1 MVFLFNLL
9 YFVSIAALFYAVLSF
24 FLKRK
29 DGSSYLPAAKKLIFP
44 AFVLLAGT
52 IVLDACIVII
62 KPTDVGVVET
72 PGGIKETELYT
83 GWHFISPLNTVH
95 PMDKTTWVY
104 STIHDTE
111 GGREKSDAIWAA
123 CSDRIKMKF
132 DVSTNWRINPDK
144 ADIIYV
150 SLGGDQTIDGEYT
163 WIEDNII
170 RPAIKNAVTDIAS
183 KYTSDDAY
191 VRKREEVAS
200 DIEKH
205 LKTSL
210 TKNNIIVESVML
222 REANYDPEYQKAIND
237 TKLAEQ
243 EAKKQIE
250 ITKQLAEKELQ
261 AEKNKQIAIKAAEG
275 EAEAIRI
282 KANAIS
288 NNAKVLDLEWINK
301 WNGELPYMM
310 TGSNT
315 SMLMQM
321 PSQNSK

>member
-1 MVFLFNLL
+1 MKFLFFLL
-9 YFVSIAALFYAVLSF
+9 YLISIIAIVYAIIAAVTRRS
-24 FLKRK
+24 
-29 DGSSYLPAAKKLIFP
+29 DGAHRLPNGKSLATMGV
-44 AFVLLAGT
+44 VLLVFT
-52 IVLDACIVII
+52 IILDACIVII
-62 KPTDVGVVET
+62 KPSDVGVVET
-72 PGGIKETELYT
+72 PNGIKESELYT
-83 GWHFISPLNTVH
+83 GWHFISPLNKVH
-95 PMDKTTWVY
+95 PMDRTIWVY

-111 GGREKSDAIWAA
+111 GGLEKSDAIWAA

-150 SLGGDQTIDGEYT
+150 NLGGDQTVDGEYI

-170 RPAIKNAVTDIAS
+170 RPAIKNAVTDVAS

-191 VRKREEVAS
+191 VKKRELVAS
-200 DIEKH
+200 DIETH
-205 LKTSL
+205 LKKSL

-222 REANYDPEYQKAIND
+222 REANYEPEYQTAINN

-261 AEKNKQIAIKAAEG
+261 AEKNKQIAIKYAEG

-282 KANAIS
+282 KANAIT
-288 NNAKVLDLEWINK
+288 NNPKVLDLEWINK

-310 TGSNT
+310 TGTNT
-315 SMLMQM
+315 SMMMQL
-321 PSQNSK
+321 PSAYK